1 MWFGSSP
8 SCEKELPRRSR
19 VFTSCGFCFLP
30 AAQSS
35 GLLPPSCFFFAF
47 GLLPFFLFRLFLF
60 FLVSFVFVCFGA
72 LSVFPPLS
80 ALLPSPA
87 AWCLVEAWW
96 SSLPT
101 WSLRVS
107 QCGILPPCR
116 LIELVRSLLL
126 VCPLSRRAWS
136 IFCGIRCE
144 VWSMVPVSSCMAPKA
159 LALSGNLPLHHVECP
174 VPPPHD
180 SAEMVCAWYAPV

>member
-1 MWFGSSP
+1 MTELSNLCGLAEVP
-8 SCEKELPRRSR
+8 AVKKSCHAAL
-19 VFTSCGFCFLP
+19 VFSHP
-30 AAQSS
+30 VV
-35 GLLPPSCFFFAF
+35 FAF
-47 GLLPFFLFRLFLF
+47 CRRLSRRNFCLPLVFLLWASSF

-136 IFCGIRCE
+136 ILEHGTCVKLYGTKGFGPEWESPSTPCG
-144 VWSMVPVSSCMAPKA
+144 VSCT
-159 LALSGNLPLHHVECP
+159 
-174 VPPPHD
+174 PPHD
-180 SAEMVCAWYAPV
+180 SAEMVCAWYAPI